1 MSYDALE
8 EKLNNISESLK
19 EEDESFKRLV
29 QDISEKDDT
38 KLSSDIFNQVFT
50 EEEREYHKVN
60 SAYKRYISQY
70 SKEYIEMSEYYYGPE
85 LPYDVYCRE
94 FQKKNM
100 KEGDTYL
107 DSPQDVKELYSLFI
121 FFMFF
126 DLYTRNARHFQSSS
140 DIVE

>member
-1 MSYDALE
+1 MNYDALE
-8 EKLNNISESLK
+8 ERLNKISDSLK

-29 QDISEKDDT
+29 HDISKKDDT
-38 KLSSDIFNQVFT
+38 NLSSDILNQVLT
-50 EEEREYHKVN
+50 EEEKDYHKAN
-60 SAYKRYISQY
+60 NAYKQYISQY

-126 DLYTRNARHFQSSS
+126 DLYTRNARHFQPSS

>member
-70 SKEYIEMSEYYYGPE
+70 SKEYIEMSEYYYGTE